1 METKIVEYLRPRKD
15 DLMWKQFIED
25 GYHNQPGQSL
35 VGKTRMVDYIWYGGH
50 FLIGMRGPREDA
62 VKILKEIIEFCD
74 KSVRFEIGQLE
85 VKRLN
90 I

>member
-1 METKIVEYLRPRKD
+1 
-15 DLMWKQFIED
+15 
-25 GYHNQPGQSL
+25 
-35 VGKTRMVDYIWYGGH
+35 MVDYIWYGGH